1 MRTLSIL
8 KLSGGVDI
16 KLKNKLSK
24 LIEMMCIA
32 LFVLVICYGIYYLVD
47 QVLNGTFADWFTANF
62 IHTYYEN
69 YETAEGVTRTAVNS
83 EFNWYRL
90 KLVLLSLSVAGTF
103 LVLMIIFVTSHF
115 YARKKIRQTI
125 TNASLM
131 IQEYMAGDKEASKI
145 FPKEYAEISSQMLE
159 IKSTMQHHEQIL
171 KDEANRK
178 NDLIIYL
185 THDLK
190 TPLTSVIGYLSLLDE
205 AKDMPGEQKNKYIGI
220 ALDKSHRLEKLI
232 NELFEI
238 TRYNLQQIELEKES
252 IDLYYMLLQMTD
264 EFYPLLQTHGNTIHL
279 EVKEDT
285 ILYGDPIKLARVFNN
300 ILKNAIAYSYP
311 DTKIKI
317 WTETTDTDLLLYFRN
332 KGRTIPPRKLNAI
345 FEKFFRLDEARTTNT
360 GGAGLGLA
368 IAKEIIT
375 LHNGTITAA
384 SQNEWTTFCITLPL
398 THYTSLS

>member
-1 MRTLSIL
+1 MKILSIL
-8 KLSGGVDI
+8 KQFGGVGI
-16 KLKNKLSK
+16 KLKNKYSQ
-24 LIEMMCIA
+24 LIRMIRIACI
-32 LFVLVICYGIYYLVD
+32 VIIIFYGLYYLID
-47 QVLNGTFADWFTANF
+47 QVMNGTFADWFTSNF
-62 IHTYYEN
+62 IDTYYEP
-69 YETAEGVTRTAVNS
+69 YETADGVIKNALNS
-83 EFNWYRL
+83 DLNWYRL
-90 KLVLLSLSVAGTF
+90 KMALLGVGAASTILISL
-103 LVLMIIFVTSHF
+103 LIFVTSHF
-115 YARKKIRQTI
+115 YANKKVRETV
-125 TNASLM
+125 TNVSQM
-131 IQEYMAGDKEASKI
+131 IQNYMAGDKEATKV

-159 IKSTMQHHEQIL
+159 IKSAMQHHEQIL
-171 KDEANRK
+171 RDEANRK
-178 NDLIIYL
+178 NDLIVYL

-205 AKDMPGEQKNKYIGI
+205 ATDMPSEQKNKYIGI

-252 IDLYYMLLQMTD
+252 IDLYYMLIQMTD
-264 EFYPLLQTHGNTIHL
+264 EFYPLLQTHGNTIDL
-279 EVKEDT
+279 GVKEDM

-311 DTKIKI
+311 DTEIKI
-317 WTETTDTDLLLYFRN
+317 WTEKTDTDLLLYFRN

-375 LHNGTITAA
+375 LHQGTITAE

-398 THYTSLS
+398 N